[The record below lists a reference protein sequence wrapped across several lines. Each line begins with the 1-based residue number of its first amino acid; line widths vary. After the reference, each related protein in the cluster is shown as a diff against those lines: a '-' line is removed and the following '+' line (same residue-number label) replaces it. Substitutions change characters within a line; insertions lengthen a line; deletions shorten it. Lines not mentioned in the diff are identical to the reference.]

1 MYCLKSIKNTVE
13 IYKLINMRLS
23 KFQEMVKDGE
33 AWTAAVPGVAKRRTL
48 QQLTDNNSIRNYK
61 KNLTHNFVV
70 NGYNA
75 CVKTRN

>member
-13 IYKLINMRLS
+13 IYKLINMSLS
-23 KFQEMVKDGE
+23 KFQEMVKDRE

-48 QQLTDNNSIRNYK
+48 QQLTDNSSIRNYK

-70 NGYNA
+70 QWI
-75 CVKTRN
+75 